1 MPGCYMGAGE
11 DFLNGAEEFFGADGL
26 GKYRELQ
33 TQAGG
38 NRRRRS

>member
-1 MPGCYMGAGE
+1 MPGCYKGAGE
-11 DFLNGAEEFFGADGL
+11 DFLNGAEELFGAD
-26 GKYRELQ
+26 RQ